1 MVDIKTGKDLFDL
14 INEGHVK
21 AFTSFYN
28 QFFKKLILAADKQ
41 VKDVYA
47 SEEIVQD
54 VFLKIWECPQNLE
67 KIISLKSYLYRAVIN
82 SSISYVNRQ
91 KNIQEHHKKIAL
103 DFTDEYLIELD
114 EENEV
119 VICLHQEIEKLPN
132 QCKKVFKLN
141 RFEHLK
147 YKEIAVLLEI
157 SERTV
162 ENHIAYALK
171 NLRKALIDN
180 KKIKKL
186 PRGYSFVMINYL
198 F

>member
-1 MVDIKTGKDLFDL
+1 MD
-14 INEGHVK
+14 
-21 AFTSFYN
+21 S
-28 QFFKKLILAADKQ
+28 
-41 VKDVYA
+41 
-47 SEEIVQD
+47 
-54 VFLKIWECPQNLE
+54 
-67 KIISLKSYLYRAVIN
+67 
-82 SSISYVNRQ
+82 
-91 KNIQEHHKKIAL
+91 
-103 DFTDEYLIELD
+103 
-114 EENEV
+114 
-119 VICLHQEIEKLPN
+119 LHQEIEKLPN

-171 NLRKALIDN
+171 NLRKALVDN